1 MNHGMNESQFVDYFE
16 NKVKKTIDNFKLISK
31 NDRLLIACSGGKDS
45 TSLLYLLKKFGYRVE
60 AIFIDL
66 HLGDYSKKNQKNVRM
81 FCKKNRIKLH
91 ELSLRKE
98 FGCSVCYIKS
108 VLESKGIIMRSC
120 KICGILRRQILN
132 KKARGLKATKLVT
145 GHNIDDEV
153 ETILM
158 NLFNGNINLLAR
170 MGPMT
175 GVIKNEKFVPRIKPL
190 YFCTNEETKMYS
202 SIMNFP
208 VVYEKCPCSKDAYRG
223 HFRRFINEIEK
234 IQSGTKEK
242 IIKDLLRLL
251 PEFKKFAKTDKKINY
266 CEICGEPSGKNL
278 CNVCQ
283 LMKNL
288 TK

>member
-1 MNHGMNESQFVDYFE
+1 MNNTQFVNYFE

-31 NDRLLIACSGGKDS
+31 DDRLLIACSGGKDS
-45 TSLLYLLKKFGYRVE
+45 TSLLYLLKKFGYRVG
-60 AIFIDL
+60 ALFIDL
-66 HLGDYSKKNQKNVRM
+66 HLGDYSKRNQKNVRM
-81 FCKKNRIKLH
+81 FCKKDRIKLH
-91 ELSLRKE
+91 EFSLREE

-108 VLESKGIIMRSC
+108 VLESKGIVMRSC

-132 KKARGLKATKLVT
+132 KKARELKATKLVT

-175 GVIKNEKFVPRIKPL
+175 GVIRNEKFVPRIKPL
-190 YFCTNEETKMYS
+190 YFCTNEETKTYS
-202 SIMNFP
+202 NLMNFP

-223 HFRRFINEIEK
+223 HFRRFINEVEI
-234 IQSGTKEK
+234 IQPGTKEK
-242 IIKDLLRLL
+242 IIKDFLRLL

-266 CEICGEPSGKNL
+266 CEVCGEPSGKNL